1 MKIPSLRLDLKRALF
16 NRLRIGIYT
25 ASVPREL
32 KKQSHKVYSLKDSKY
47 GDIKK
52 SENLYIHQK
61 WRSLLESC
69 SKNGGYKNF
78 LGHYFWSHG
87 SLKYFDLKNE
97 IYGGIPDIETECSI
111 NCLNEVNYFPN
122 AIEGNN
128 VSKFTFKVN
137 KKSSGIFDHE
147 EGFAFNLSGT
157 NTFQHFIQDCY
168 PILAASK
175 VFLNRNSNI
184 PIFMPP
190 FEGDLNTRLE
200 LIRDLD
206 INNEIIETSAR
217 VISIRKLYYWE
228 FKPFPAKYSL
238 PHNFY
243 RILRD
248 ELSLI
253 NNCKNNDKLILI
265 TRKEMY
271 RSFENESE
279 IINKCSHIAKLL
291 NLSLIVI
298 NSKNASLQD
307 WKNYISEARII
318 IGMHG
323 GALFNLVYA
332 KPNTL
337 LFEFVP
343 TKGTDSVVNTL
354 TMLGIKVIP
363 VPIEFLKN
371 QTEPINISMETFDEI
386 LKITQKMKI

>member
-1 MKIPSLRLDLKRALF
+1 MRIPSLRLDLKRALF
-16 NRLRIGIYT
+16 VRLRIGIYT

-32 KKQSHKVYSLKDSKY
+32 KKQSHKVFSLTDLTHR
-47 GDIKK
+47 GIKK

-61 WRSLLESC
+61 WRNLLARC
-69 SKNGGYKNF
+69 SKNGGYRNF
-78 LGHYFWSHG
+78 LGHFFWSHG
-87 SLKYFDLKNE
+87 YLRYFDLKNE

-111 NCLNEVNYFPN
+111 NCLNEVDYFPN

-137 KKSSGIFDHE
+137 KNSSGIFDHE
-147 EGFAFNLSGT
+147 EGFAFNLSGA
-157 NTFQHFIQDCY
+157 NYFQHFVQDCY

-175 VFLNRNSNI
+175 VFLNKNSNI

-190 FEGDLNTRLE
+190 FEGDIITRLE
-200 LIRDLD
+200 LIRDLG
-206 INNEIIETSAR
+206 IKNEIIETSGK
-217 VISIRKLYYWE
+217 VLSVRKLYYWE

-238 PHNFY
+238 PHIFY

-248 ELSLI
+248 ELSYI
-253 NNCKNNDKLILI
+253 NNCKKNNKLILI
-265 TRKEMY
+265 TRKEMH

-279 IINKCSHIAKLL
+279 IINKCSDIAKLL
-291 NLSLIVI
+291 NLSMIVI

-307 WKNYISEARII
+307 WKNHISEARVI

-332 KPNTL
+332 KTNTL

-343 TKGTDSVVNTL
+343 TIGTDSVVNTL

-371 QTEPINISMETFDEI
+371 QTEPIYIPMETFNEI
-386 LKITQKMKI
+386 LKITQKMMI